1 MEKFCVTLPS
11 LDTSQI
17 KSTFKILRT
26 KNNNQSLAQERIV
39 NLIILGKKKSRM
51 NGKKQEILDLFYALL
66 DIFGVGYNT

>member
-26 KNNNQSLAQERIV
+26 KNNNQSLAQERNV
-39 NLIILGKKKSRM
+39 NLIILGKKEVTNEWKR
-51 NGKKQEILDLFYALL
+51 QEILELFYALL
-66 DIFGVGYNT
+66 DILSV